1 MASVHFPGENVENN
15 NGQGDDVREV
25 SSNVSKPT
33 KRQRWAT
40 TRAPGH
46 GGIKKRVSI
55 IDRFHKRSEMRE
67 EKRKSNN
74 TSASTNAGSTDG
86 DENPE
91 GGPNRRVY
99 FSIPIPE
106 SERDEDGHLRIT
118 YPRNKIRTAKYTAL
132 TFVPYNVWL
141 QFHNIA
147 NIYFLFVIILNV
159 RHIFAP
165 LGSHPSFRWLT
176 CSSFFPFSVP
186 TTPV

>member
-1 MASVHFPGENVENN
+1 MASVQFPGDNGEDNN
-15 NGQGDDVREV
+15 DQSDVREV
-25 SSNVSKPT
+25 PSNVSKPT

-40 TRAPGH
+40 TRAPGA

-55 IDRFHKRSEMRE
+55 IDRFHKRPDMRD

-74 TSASTNAGSTDG
+74 TSASTANGSTDG
-86 DENPE
+86 NENPE

-106 SERDEDGHLRIT
+106 SERDEDGQMKIT

-159 RHIFAP
+159 RNDRWRP
-165 LGSHPSFRWLT
+165 LGDKPK
-176 CSSFFPFSVP
+176 
-186 TTPV
+186 

>member
-1 MASVHFPGENVENN
+1 MAHPPLPGA
-15 NGQGDDVREV
+15 NGEDNPDQGGEVREV
-25 SSNVSKPT
+25 PSNVSKPT

-40 TRAPGH
+40 TRAPGA

-55 IDRFHKRSEMRE
+55 IDRLHKKSELRD
-67 EKRKSNN
+67 EKRKSTN
-74 TSASTNAGSTDG
+74 TSASTNESTAGT
-86 DENPE
+86 EAPE
-91 GGPNRRVY
+91 SGPNRRVY

-106 SERDEDGHLRIT
+106 SERDEEGHLNIT

-159 RHIFAP
+159 SYDFWFPWSHLQCGFANYVLVLP
-165 LGSHPSFRWLT
+165 DLRRQ
-176 CSSFFPFSVP
+176 
-186 TTPV
+186 

>member
-1 MASVHFPGENVENN
+1 MAHPPLPGA
-15 NGQGDDVREV
+15 NGEDNPEGGEVREV
-25 SSNVSKPT
+25 PSNVSKPT

-40 TRAPGH
+40 TRAPGA

-55 IDRFHKRSEMRE
+55 IDRFHKKGTYGD

-74 TSASTNAGSTDG
+74 TTASTNASSV
-86 DENPE
+86 EPE
-91 GGPNRRVY
+91 APESGPNRRVY

-106 SERDEDGHLRIT
+106 SERDEEGHLNVT

-132 TFVPYNVWL
+132 TFVPYNIWL

-159 RHIFAP
+159 WNSGLP
-165 LGSHPSFRWLT
+165 LDSTLIRL
-176 CSSFFPFSVP
+176 C
-186 TTPV
+186 